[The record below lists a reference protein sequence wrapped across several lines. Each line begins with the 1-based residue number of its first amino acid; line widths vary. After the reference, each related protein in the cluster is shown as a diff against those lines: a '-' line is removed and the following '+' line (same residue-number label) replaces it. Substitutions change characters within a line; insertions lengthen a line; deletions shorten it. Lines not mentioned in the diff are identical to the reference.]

1 MSLLSTFGIMFETDA
16 EKAKREVDGVNNS
29 LSATESTAN
38 TAASSMDGFGASTN
52 AIAGSLFG
60 LTDSLSSV
68 DSAFLDTDAAA
79 GIASASI
86 SNFSG
91 DTSSATN
98 MLGGFTA
105 GIDDVGSALDGSSES
120 ITSATSFIDALADS
134 ASDAIG
140 DLFGLSDSAASL
152 DDVNADVSI
161 NVGDFNVNDIEVP
174 SIDIESK
181 IQAPDF
187 SSFKIPE
194 VDASD
199 IDFSSFK
206 IPEVDGDLS
215 QTLNDI
221 DDGFVSILG
230 SSARAKEGINSFADS
245 VDSASGELPP
255 LNNNADQAGSAL
267 DDLDESVNDS
277 STSFGIFTKQLG
289 LAAAGILSVTGLVAG
304 LVTQATSTDE
314 IGKFS
319 ETLGLSIEEVGA
331 WGEAVKRSGGDAASF
346 RGSLEGLNGQLTDIS
361 LTGGGEAAE
370 IFARLGVNAV
380 DAQGKIKGAF
390 DVLPELADSFQNL
403 SKAEAVGFGQKLGLD
418 QGTILL
424 LQQGRVAVEDLVNRQ
439 KQLGVATQED
449 YLAAAQFN
457 DAWADTQQVF
467 SNLFTSA
474 GTTVLPMLTTML
486 KGLENIVGWV
496 KQNQSLVT
504 GFFIGVAG
512 VITAVYLPAI
522 ASAATATLIAAAPF
536 IAIGLAVAA
545 VGAAFAILYEDVVAY
560 LGGQESF
567 IGDLAKEYEW
577 FGKIVD
583 SVINGVKFAL
593 KTFSD
598 FAGEMFDNVKLAAE
612 FLGPILTKIFG
623 GISDSFGSLGV
634 DMGSVVDLII
644 AAFSMLGDAISKT
657 LSFIASPIET
667 TKEAIND
674 IKNLLPGIGDELEDA
689 FSGAKSF
696 FGFGDDEIQAGM
708 NKALEVNAAISN
720 NPLNGQT
727 SASIVNSQQSVSRTN
742 NINVGATTVN
752 TQATDANEVANRVS
766 GNFNDQMKMAVGQL
780 TDAEDY

>member
-16 EKAKREVDGVNNS
+16 EKAKREVDGVNKS
-29 LSATESTAN
+29 LGETETTAN
-38 TAASSMDGFGASTN
+38 EAAGSMDNLG
-52 AIAGSLFG
+52 
-60 LTDSLSSV
+60 DSV
-68 DSAFLDTDAAA
+68 DESA
-79 GIASASI
+79 I
-86 SNFSG
+86 SF
-91 DTSSATN
+91 
-98 MLGGFTA
+98 
-105 GIDDVGSALDGSSES
+105 
-120 ITSATSFIDALADS
+120 
-134 ASDAIG
+134 
-140 DLFGLSDSAASL
+140 FGLSDSL
-152 DDVNADVSI
+152 V
-161 NVGDFNVNDIEVP
+161 
-174 SIDIESK
+174 
-181 IQAPDF
+181 
-187 SSFKIPE
+187 
-194 VDASD
+194 
-199 IDFSSFK
+199 
-206 IPEVDGDLS
+206 
-215 QTLNDI
+215 T
-221 DDGFVSILG
+221 
-230 SSARAKEGINSFADS
+230 
-245 VDSASGELPP
+245 
-255 LNNNADQAGSAL
+255 
-267 DDLDESVNDS
+267 
-277 STSFGIFTKQLG
+277 T
-289 LAAAGILSVTGLVAG
+289 AAGLVAVTGLFAG
-304 LVTQATSTDE
+304 LTSQAINTDE

-319 ETLGLSIEEVGA
+319 ETLGLSIEDVDA

-346 RGSLEGLNGQLTDIS
+346 RGSLQGLNGQLTDIS

-370 IFARLGVNAV
+370 VFARLGVNAV
-380 DAQGKIKGAF
+380 DARGKIKGAF
-390 DVLPELADSFQNL
+390 DILPELADSFQNL

-424 LQQGRVAVEDLVNRQ
+424 LQQGRVAVEDLVKRQ
-439 KQLGVATQED
+439 KELGVATQED

-512 VITAVYLPAI
+512 AVVITYLPAI
-522 ASAATATLIAAAPF
+522 SAAATATWALISPF
-536 IAIGLAVAA
+536 LAIIATVAA
-545 VGAAFAILYEDVVAY
+545 VGVAFAILYEDVSAY

-567 IGDLAKEYEW
+567 IGDLAEKYEW

-583 SVINGVKFAL
+583 AVIDGVKFAL
-593 KTFSD
+593 KTFSE

-623 GISDSFGSLGV
+623 GVSDAFGSLGV
-634 DMGSVVDLII
+634 DMGSVVDII
-644 AAFSMLGDAISKT
+644 INAFSLLGDMIART
-657 LSFIASPIET
+657 LGFIASPIET

-708 NKALEVNAAISN
+708 SKVLEVNAAISN